1 MLSVLI
7 LLSNLVLLYTI
18 SREKHVFVAD
28 GDITIILSCM
38 EYIRQFGHLFSQN
51 YKCILGLIHILKG
64 VLNNF
69 SHFGSA
75 RLFLFIFAYYIKHL
89 LIYDIW

>member
-1 MLSVLI
+1 MLASEAF
-7 LLSNLVLLYTI
+7 
-18 SREKHVFVAD
+18 EK
-28 GDITIILSCM
+28 
-38 EYIRQFGHLFSQN
+38 FGIFTTKQEQIAKLEQLFS
-51 YKCILGLIHILKG
+51 YFLGFLKG

-69 SHFGSA
+69 YHFGSA

>member
-1 MLSVLI
+1 MHLERCHVQVLHRLNI
-7 LLSNLVLLYTI
+7 YTTINCPVVQI
-18 SREKHVFVAD
+18 SALDVVFACF
-28 GDITIILSCM
+28 IYTN
-38 EYIRQFGHLFSQN
+38 E
-51 YKCILGLIHILKG
+51 LKG

-69 SHFGSA
+69 PHFGSA

>member
-1 MLSVLI
+1 MFLTRATVTTHATVIAQTSARIVI
-7 LLSNLVLLYTI
+7 QV
-18 SREKHVFVAD
+18 
-28 GDITIILSCM
+28 
-38 EYIRQFGHLFSQN
+38 
-51 YKCILGLIHILKG
+51 LKG

>member
-38 EYIRQFGHLFSQN
+38 EYIRQFGHLCSQN
-51 YKCILGLIHILKG
+51 YKCILGLIHNLRI
-64 VLNNF
+64 LNNGKKID
-69 SHFGSA
+69 HTLVLG
-75 RLFLFIFAYYIKHL
+75 I
-89 LIYDIW
+89 

>member
-1 MLSVLI
+1 M
-7 LLSNLVLLYTI
+7 Y
-18 SREKHVFVAD
+18 
-28 GDITIILSCM
+28 
-38 EYIRQFGHLFSQN
+38 LF
-51 YKCILGLIHILKG
+51 KG

-69 SHFGSA
+69 PHFGSA